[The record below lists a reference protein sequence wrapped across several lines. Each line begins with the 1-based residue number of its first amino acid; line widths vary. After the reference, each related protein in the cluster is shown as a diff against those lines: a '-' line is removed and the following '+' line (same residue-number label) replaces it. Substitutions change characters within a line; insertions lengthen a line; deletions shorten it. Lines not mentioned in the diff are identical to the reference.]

1 MNAVKSSGAP
11 SNLFRPGAFDRE
23 LPEAFIESL
32 AQFVEIVGGS
42 IVMVVVS
49 LGIGLHGGKL
59 PKCFGENRE
68 HPGIPF
74 GIRYRA
80 GPRREARLDLGRL
93 HLGSTPEPRG
103 KG

>member
-1 MNAVKSSGAP
+1 MNAVRSSGAP
-11 SNLFRPGAFDRE
+11 SNLFCPGALDRE
-23 LPEAFIESL
+23 LSEAFIESL
-32 AQFVEIVGGS
+32 TEFIEIIGGR

-49 LGIGLHGGKL
+49 LGIGLHCGKL

-74 GIRYRA
+74 GVGHGAR
-80 GPRREARLDLGRL
+80 PRREARLDLGCL
-93 HLGSTPEPRG
+93 KLGRTPEPRG